1 MKSHRSFVPAL
12 AGVLV
17 AFGVTAAPAPA
28 TAQLTGQVKSVDTD
42 ANKLIMTETGTGT
55 DYAIAVNGQT
65 LVLTTAG
72 KPLTL
77 KDLRKGDGLAV
88 TQLGGVASKIV
99 AEQARLVGVV
109 KSVDAEAKKLV
120 LRETGAKGKAGTSKD
135 ITMTVDDQTAITT
148 TDGKAIKLGD
158 LKEGDGVSIARDGD
172 LAQKIEVNLNRD
184 EKLTGHVK
192 SIGEDLKTFVVT
204 ETGTTKDI
212 TVAVNPQTVI
222 ETTEGKTLK
231 FEDLKEGDGVGLTH
245 VSSVAKKIVV
255 AVKPQR

>member
-77 KDLRKGDGLAV
+77 KDLRKGTAWPSPSSG
-88 TQLGGVASKIV
+88 ASPRRSWRSRPGWW
-99 AEQARLVGVV
+99 A
-109 KSVDAEAKKLV
+109 S
-120 LRETGAKGKAGTSKD
+120 S
-135 ITMTVDDQTAITT
+135 
-148 TDGKAIKLGD
+148 
-158 LKEGDGVSIARDGD
+158 
-172 LAQKIEVNLNRD
+172 NR
-184 EKLTGHVK
+184 
-192 SIGEDLKTFVVT
+192 SM
-204 ETGTTKDI
+204 
-212 TVAVNPQTVI
+212 PRRR
-222 ETTEGKTLK
+222 
-231 FEDLKEGDGVGLTH
+231 
-245 VSSVAKKIVV
+245 SWS
-255 AVKPQR
+255 

>member
-28 TAQLTGQVKSVDTD
+28 TAQLTGHVKSVDTD
-42 ANKLIMTETGTGT
+42 ANKLIVTETGTGT
-55 DYAIAVNGQT
+55 DYTIAVDGQT
-65 LVLTTAG
+65 LVVTTAG

-99 AEQARLVGVV
+99 AEQAPLVGVV

-120 LRETGAKGKAGTSKD
+120 LRETRAKGEAGASKD

-148 TDGKAIKLGD
+148 TDGKAIQLGD
-158 LKEGDGVSIARDGD
+158 LKEGDSVSITPAGD
-172 LAQKIEVNLNRD
+172 LAQKIEVNVKPD
-184 EKLTGHVK
+184 ELTGFVK
-192 SIGEDLKTFVVT
+192 SVGADLKTFVVT
-204 ETGTTKDI
+204 LTGTTKDV
-212 TVAVNPQTVI
+212 TVVVNDQTKIV
-222 ETTEGKTLK
+222 TTEGKTLK
-231 FEDLKEGDGVGLTH
+231 IKDLKEGDGVGIAHTA
-245 VSSVAKKIVV
+245 SVAKKMVV
-255 AVKPQR
+255 NVKPPR

>member
-12 AGVLV
+12 TGALV
-17 AFGVTAAPAPA
+17 VFGVMAAPA
-28 TAQLTGQVKSVDTD
+28 TAQLTGNVKSVDTT
-42 ANKLIMTETGTGT
+42 ANRLIVKETGTGIEFP
-55 DYAIAVNGQT
+55 IAVTGQT
-65 LVLTTAG
+65 LVVTTTG
-72 KPLTL
+72 KALTL
-77 KDLRKGDGLAV
+77 KDLRKGDGLSV
-88 TQLGGVASKIV
+88 THVGGVASKIV
-99 AEQARLVGVV
+99 AQQTRLVGTV
-109 KSVDAEAKKLV
+109 KSADPDAKRLGIRTTEPK
-120 LRETGAKGKAGTSKD
+120 EEEGTNND
-135 ITMTVDDQTAITT
+135 VTVRVDDQTVIET

-192 SIGEDLKTFVVT
+192 SIGGDLKTFVVT

>member
-55 DYAIAVNGQT
+55 DYAIAVTGQT

-72 KPLTL
+72 KPITL

-88 TQLGGVASKIV
+88 TQFGGVASKIV
-99 AEQARLVGVV
+99 AEQVRLVGFV

-158 LKEGDGVSIARDGD
+158 LKEGDGVSIAHAGD
-172 LAQKIEVNLNRD
+172 LAQKIDVNVKPD
-184 EKLTGHVK
+184 ELTGFVK
-192 SIGEDLKTFVVT
+192 SVSADLKTFVVT
-204 ETGTTKDI
+204 LTGTTTNV
-212 TVAVNPQTVI
+212 TVAVNDQTTIV
-222 ETTEGKTLK
+222 TTAGKTLK
-231 FEDLKEGDGVGLTH
+231 IKDLKEGDGVGIAH
-245 VSSVAKKIVV
+245 IASVAKKIMVN
-255 AVKPQR
+255 VKPPR